1 MQPQAEDSTK
11 LTRRALMLG
20 ASQFGL
26 LSVLAGRLYYLQVVR
41 SKEFAIRAE
50 ENRVN
55 IGLIAP
61 RRGRVLDRF
70 GQEIATNRPNFQVV
84 LIPEQVQKPFETIA
98 RLEKIIPIS
107 PRRKKR
113 LQRDVPRSRGFVPF
127 TVAENLTW
135 EQFSKVN
142 IHLPHLPGLE
152 TSVGEMRYYPKG
164 GEFAHI
170 VGYVGVPDRE
180 DLLEDDPLL
189 KLEGFRVGK
198 SGIENRLDDRLRGLA
213 GSRQVE
219 VNNVGRVIRELSKDP
234 GTSGEDVVLTL
245 DAELQKYAL
254 ERMGEQSGSVAVME
268 INSGDILA
276 LASNPYFNPNAF
288 NLGISQKDWDSL
300 VSDERKPLLNKSIAG
315 QYAPGS
321 TFKMLVALA
330 GLQEGVITPEE
341 KITCTAKYEFGR
353 DTFHCWF
360 DEGHGPTDMHD
371 AIKHSCDVYF
381 YELARRVGI
390 EPIARMAKTFGLG
403 EKTYIESTGEKQ
415 GIVPSRDWKRAN
427 LDSLWQKG
435 ETLITGIGQGYLLAT
450 PLQLAGM
457 VSSLAN
463 GRRQVLPNLI
473 YAVGGRIKTMPE
485 APLLDIDEAHMA
497 LIHNAM
503 KAVTHDADGTAF
515 MPDLN
520 VDGSRMAGK
529 TGTVQVR
536 RITAA
541 EREAGIIKNEEL
553 DWYLRDHALF
563 VGFAPVDNPKYA
575 ISVVVEHGGS
585 GSKTAAPIARDIMR
599 KVLERDPQARD
610 VYLPVPV
617 QNTGGEV

>member
-1 MQPQAEDSTK
+1 MQSPGEDSTK

-20 ASQFGL
+20 ASQLGL

-41 SKEFAIRAE
+41 SEEFAIRAE

-70 GQEIATNRPNFQVV
+70 GKEIATNRPNFQVV
-84 LIPEQVQKPFETIA
+84 LIPEQAQKPFETIA

-107 PRRKKR
+107 ARRKRR
-113 LQRDVPRSRGFVPF
+113 LLRDIPRTKGFVPF

-152 TSVGEMRYYPKG
+152 TSVGEMRFYPEEG
-164 GEFAHI
+164 PFAHI
-170 VGYVGVPDRE
+170 VGYVGVPNRE
-180 DLLEDDPLL
+180 DLLEEDPLL

-198 SGIENRLDDRLRGLA
+198 SGIESRLDEELRGTA

-219 VNNVGRVIRELSKDP
+219 VNNVGRVIRELSRDP
-234 GTSGEDVVLTL
+234 SISGDDVVLTL

-254 ERMGEQSGSVAVME
+254 DRMGDQSGSVAVME
-268 INSGDILA
+268 INSGDILV
-276 LASNPYFNPNAF
+276 LASNPYFDPNDF
-288 NLGISQKDWDSL
+288 NLGISQKEWDRL
-300 VSDERKPLLNKSIAG
+300 VSDQTKPLLNKSIAG

-341 KITCTAKYEFGR
+341 KITCTAKYDYGK

-360 DEGHGPTDMHD
+360 DEGHGPMDMHG

-381 YELARRVGI
+381 YELARRIGI
-390 EPIARMAKTFGLG
+390 EPIARMARKFGLG
-403 EKTYIESTGEKQ
+403 EKTNIEATGEKQ
-415 GIVPSRDWKRAN
+415 GLVPSKDWKRAN

-463 GRRQVLPNLI
+463 GQRQVQPNLI
-473 YAVGGRIKTMPE
+473 YAVGGSIKTMPE
-485 APLLDIDEAHMA
+485 TPALNIDQGHLA
-497 LIHNAM
+497 LIHDAM

-520 VDGSRMAGK
+520 VDGRRMAGK

-553 DWYLRDHALF
+553 DWHLRDHALF
-563 VGFAPVDNPKYA
+563 VGFAPVDSPKYA

-585 GSKTAAPIARDIMR
+585 GSKAAAPIARDIMR
-599 KVLERDPQARD
+599 EVLQRDPQARD
-610 VYLPVPV
+610 VYLPDPT
-617 QNTGGEV
+617 QNAGGEA